1 MMSQIAELA
10 AMTSSRPAFVI
21 GIRAKYRKR
30 SSGPFDHRHRT
41 ATCNHPRQTCT
52 GNAVDHLVNV
62 LVGSRA
68 LIERHV
74 TRLTRMSL
82 SANQRSA
89 SACLRSLLA
98 ARRESTPPAPWLI
111 EYRLARD
118 CRGESSPRP
127 RFAHQTVAQA

>member
-41 ATCNHPRQTCT
+41 ATLQPPAPDLHRQCCRS
-52 GNAVDHLVNV
+52 LVNV
-62 LVGSRA
+62 VVGSRA

-74 TRLTRMSL
+74 TRVDQDVFIRQPAIGLRL
-82 SANQRSA
+82 LEVAIGSA
-89 SACLRSLLA
+89 
-98 ARRESTPPAPWLI
+98 P
-111 EYRLARD
+111 
-118 CRGESSPRP
+118 
-127 RFAHQTVAQA
+127 